1 MTTLYVS
8 NLTDKLSRD
17 DLKANLYDLYVQ
29 YGEVSSIALM
39 GGWAN
44 PRRRGQAWV
53 GFGTAAHATNAMRL
67 TNGIVFMSKP
77 LKVDLA
83 KRKAADEPGDPAVPT
98 SERDS

>member
-1 MTTLYVS
+1 MSATLYVS

-17 DLKANLYDLYVQ
+17 DLKANLYDMYVQ
-29 YGEVSSIALM
+29 YGEVTSIELM

-44 PRRRGQAWV
+44 PQRRGQAWV

-67 TNGIVFMSKP
+67 TNGVVFMSKP

-83 KRKAADEPGDPAVPT
+83 KSKAVDEA
-98 SERDS
+98 SERAS